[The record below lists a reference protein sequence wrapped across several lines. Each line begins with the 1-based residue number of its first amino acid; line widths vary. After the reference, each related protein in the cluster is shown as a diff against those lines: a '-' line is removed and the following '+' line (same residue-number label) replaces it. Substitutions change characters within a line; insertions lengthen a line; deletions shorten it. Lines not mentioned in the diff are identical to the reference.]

1 MLIWTRMTTTIDIA
15 GFRGSLAD
23 PAPPPGL
30 PLVLQA
36 LWWDA
41 KGDWHRAH
49 ACAQQQDDAAG
60 AAVHAYLHR
69 KEGDLGNARY
79 WYSRAGRPPAGGEL
93 AGEWDALAGE
103 FLGR

>member
-1 MLIWTRMTTTIDIA
+1 MNPPDGL
-15 GFRGSLAD
+15 SLA
-23 PAPPPGL
+23 A
-30 PLVLQA
+30 QA

-41 KGDWHRAH
+41 QGDWARAH

-79 WYSRAGRPPAGGEL
+79 WYARAGRGVFEGTLEAEWAALNEEIVDAEITGGL
-93 AGEWDALAGE
+93 HPKGQKPHP
-103 FLGR
+103 